1 MPGDFGRATFT
12 RTTTLILCEEVVHVL
27 LQMCFIV
34 DYMYKFRMQLFPD
47 RYRQEQRDRQAARAI
62 IRPGVM
68 PQMTYQQLEKLYYTN
83 EVQECMQRLIHITLT
98 KEIIRGNLMPKLG
111 KSGTDNI
118 TLKKTPSPK
127 KDEENIPFTPRQKAQ
142 KTLPNSSMSSPMI

>member
-68 PQMTYQQLEKLYYTN
+68 P
-83 EVQECMQRLIHITLT
+83 
-98 KEIIRGNLMPKLG
+98 
-111 KSGTDNI
+111 
-118 TLKKTPSPK
+118 
-127 KDEENIPFTPRQKAQ
+127 
-142 KTLPNSSMSSPMI
+142 